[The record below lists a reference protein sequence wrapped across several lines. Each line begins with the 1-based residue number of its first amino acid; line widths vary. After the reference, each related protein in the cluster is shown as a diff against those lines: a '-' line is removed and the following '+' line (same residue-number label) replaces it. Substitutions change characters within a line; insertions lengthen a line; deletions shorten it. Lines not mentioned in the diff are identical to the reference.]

1 MWLQW
6 SSTWA
11 CIYLSALVRL
21 PFNNAHGLSVS
32 PFLRTCIFVFF
43 FSLVWPQRRLFSLSL
58 PFFITIPFFF
68 CVFCHI
74 RVVYSWLSCMRFGA
88 FFFLSFFFFFV
99 FVRLERITEA
109 QEEAARNSVE
119 CACVCVC
126 VRNKK
131 KTNNSSV
138 VASTSDS
145 VSTLY
150 PLFLF
155 FT

>member
-1 MWLQW
+1 
-6 SSTWA
+6 
-11 CIYLSALVRL
+11 
-21 PFNNAHGLSVS
+21 
-32 PFLRTCIFVFF
+32 
-43 FSLVWPQRRLFSLSL
+43 
-58 PFFITIPFFF
+58 
-68 CVFCHI
+68 
-74 RVVYSWLSCMRFGA
+74 MRFGA

-150 PLFLF
+150 PRFLF